1 MIVSADRDSRETR
14 VRWMPKVA
22 QKNRVKTMDD
32 ASTKEKIMNACAPL
46 DSKAKIVR
54 MMSDLAPSE
63 NHAATMASA
72 NTEEQISI
80 ANASQDSLDVIARTM
95 SDLAR
100 KEILVRMKE
109 NVNMTE
115 RVLLATALQASQAKH
130 V

>member
-1 MIVSADRDSRETR
+1 
-14 VRWMPKVA
+14 
-22 QKNRVKTMDD
+22 
-32 ASTKEKIMNACAPL
+32 
-46 DSKAKIVR
+46 
-54 MMSDLAPSE
+54 
-63 NHAATMASA
+63 MASA
-72 NTEEQISI
+72 STEEQISI